1 MKTSTSRSLT
11 ACFDRW
17 LFDSCHPVV
26 CSILRIACASL
37 LLVYWLVLYPE
48 LEYWFT
54 DAGVMTSATA
64 QHSGRSVYGSLLF
77 WLPSDASTV
86 RLLWWVMFVQTG
98 LLWLGCLSRFQI
110 ACIFVGLVSFQHRN
124 NFIFDGQDT
133 MLRMLAF
140 CMIFMPLDYRWS
152 LGRWLSQLAH
162 QTLVKPRGQRPARL
176 RTEVLPSEVLPS
188 EVHSSAGQH
197 SAGQQSAD
205 GHSADRHS
213 AARGPLGTR
222 RFESAWGL
230 RLVQL
235 QVSAVYLSTAWE
247 KAQGNL
253 WRDGTALYYVSR
265 MDDLYGRFTL
275 PDHWFETAWLLAA
288 MTWGV
293 VLLEGSLPVLLWC
306 KPTRKWALLAAIG
319 LHLSIEL
326 TMHVFLF
333 QWVMIVSLL
342 SFLPAA
348 APLFGRPSP
357 PMAESPR

>member
-1 MKTSTSRSLT
+1 MMNRVSTRLVAS
-11 ACFDRW
+11 FDRW

-26 CSILRIACASL
+26 CSILRIAYASL

-48 LEYWFT
+48 LGYWFT
-54 DAGVMTSATA
+54 DAGVLTSATA
-64 QHSGRSVYGSLLF
+64 QHIGQGVYGSLLF
-77 WLPSDASTV
+77 WLPSDAATV

-98 LLWLGCLSRFQI
+98 LLWLGCFSRFQI

-124 NFIFDGQDT
+124 SFIFDGQDT

-152 LGRWLSQLAH
+152 LGRRISHLAR
-162 QTLVKPRGQRPARL
+162 QALVRARGQRPARL
-176 RTEVLPSEVLPS
+176 PSEDLPSEDLP
-188 EVHSSAGQH
+188 SAGQH
-197 SAGQQSAD
+197 SAD
-205 GHSADRHS
+205 GHSAALGRLG
-213 AARGPLGTR
+213 ARFNEPAGGTQR
-222 RFESAWGL
+222 CESAWGL

-247 KAQGNL
+247 KAQGNS

-265 MDDLYGRFTL
+265 MDDLYGRFPL

-293 VLLEGSLPVLLWC
+293 VLLEGLLPVLLWC

-319 LHLSIEL
+319 LHLSIEV

-333 QWVMIVSLL
+333 QWVMIISLL
-342 SFLPAA
+342 SFLPAE
-348 APLFGRPSP
+348 APSIGQPPP
-357 PMAESPR
+357 PMAEKPSLTTT